1 VTHRLEI
8 RDADDT
14 TVSLEFQGLLDTAAL
29 RSLEAFLI
37 SARGEGTKVRLVL
50 RSGTE
55 VERSVLPVLRLL
67 DVTLEIE
74 SPYLARWLAR
84 EP

>member
-1 VTHRLEI
+1 VTHRLEV
-8 RDADDT
+8 RNADDT
-14 TVSLEFQGLLDTAAL
+14 TVSLEFQGLLDAGAL
-29 RSLEAFLI
+29 ASLQAILV
-37 SARGEGTKVRLVL
+37 SARGAATKVRLVL

-67 DVTLEIE
+67 DVTLVVE